1 MRKFWLA
8 CIIYFCSVLPTHA
21 IEFTIHDATISGTY
35 IDVTGYIG
43 STSNYYLQGA
53 LRSSSGGYFF
63 SETQNNQGDWIDYVS
78 SAEKEYITNNFYLT
92 EPHDPSWSE
101 IIHLRFRVDDPNY
114 KGPGEYEL
122 ELRRFTGGGKTSAGE
137 SDPLT
142 INLTAATPAP
152 SPTPTP
158 SPTPPPTPT
167 PTPSPSLA
175 PSPTPTTK
183 PSLKPSPSQ
192 SPVLTL
198 PPDGTVAGESTEI
211 DLSVFGVSP
220 SPSLQ
225 GVSLKAPTINKSR
238 VKTVLLIGSGLV
250 LVALASF
257 FGYRRYLATIKK

>member
-8 CIIYFCSVLPTHA
+8 LWLAFSFPSSVYA
-21 IEFTIHDATISGTY
+21 IDLSIQDPLISNLEIT
-35 IDVTGYIG
+35 VNA
-43 STSNYYLQGA
+43 SLSASSNYYLQGT
-53 LRSSSGGYFF
+53 LRSQSSSKYFG
-63 SETQNNQGDWIDYVS
+63 ETQNNQGNWIDYIS
-78 SAEKEYITNNFYLT
+78 SPEKEYITSNFFVT
-92 EPHDPSWSE
+92 DVQNASWSGMMK
-101 IIHLRFRVDDPNY
+101 IRFKIDDPNY
-114 KGPGEYEL
+114 QGPGVYDL
-122 ELRRFTGGGKTSAGE
+122 KLRRFTGGSSSSAGD
-137 SDPLT
+137 SNTLAVT
-142 INLTAATPAP
+142 LAAEL
-152 SPTPTP
+152 PTP

>member
-1 MRKFWLA
+1 MRKFWLVIA
-8 CIIYFCSVLPTHA
+8 LFIFSFSTVHATVWINEISPSTEIEWIELYNEGSASENLTGWTLVDDNDLNDDITLNISIDPGQYFVATNSAKKSWLNNSGDIVTLYDLSKNIIDKHVYT
-21 IEFTIHDATISGTY
+21 TIASDKTTY
-35 IDVTGYIG
+35 RSPNGSENWVIG
-43 STSNYYLQGA
+43 SSTQG
-53 LRSSSGGYFF
+53 
-63 SETQNNQGDWIDYVS
+63 V
-78 SAEKEYITNNFYLT
+78 TN
-92 EPHDPSWSE
+92 P
-101 IIHLRFRVDDPNY
+101 
-114 KGPGEYEL
+114 
-122 ELRRFTGGGKTSAGE
+122 
-137 SDPLT
+137 
-142 INLTAATPAP
+142 TPVP

-158 SPTPPPTPT
+158 TPTPSPSPISIPT